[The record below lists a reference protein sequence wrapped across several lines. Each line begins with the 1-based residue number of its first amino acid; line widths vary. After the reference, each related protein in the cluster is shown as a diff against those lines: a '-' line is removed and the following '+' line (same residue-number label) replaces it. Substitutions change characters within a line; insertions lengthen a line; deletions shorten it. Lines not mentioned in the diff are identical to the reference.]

1 MNLRAEHGVY
11 LAVWL
16 VVIAFLVM
24 FFYMGPFG
32 WIIGILVFL
41 AVLKLADLSGFFQG
55 TPSEPKR
62 SCPACG
68 ARNPAARTDCHYC
81 DTSLTEEP

>member
-16 VVIAFLVM
+16 VVIAFLVI

-32 WIIGILVFL
+32 WNIGIFVLL

-62 SCPACG
+62 SCSECG
-68 ARNPAARTDCHYC
+68 ARNPADRTACHYC
-81 DTSLTEEP
+81 DEPLTAAP